1 MNQTLI
7 VNTEHQMLNLT
18 GDNSTTTT
26 ITMLNYSAK
35 NNYTISVTSENEAGI
50 SKPFVDMIN
59 YDLCA
64 DYTG

>member
-1 MNQTLI
+1 
-7 VNTEHQMLNLT
+7 MLNLT

-35 NNYTISVTSENEAGI
+35 NNYTISVTSENEAGV

-64 DYTG
+64 DYTGW